1 MEHFCYQNNRDFA
14 CGCCDKM
21 RLWHVHMHAHT
32 EIHRDVQRYRGQWF
46 CSSPTCKVANPWC
59 VNLGNAQSLQT
70 LNEIGWLS
78 ANEYYFCCMRGR
90 EKNLTGSSEKTIN
103 RFQRGTGTVKMLLQ
117 GNKWE
122 MIDRSGCYKHVVK
135 LNNESPQ
142 NAVVWW
148 D

>member
-1 MEHFCYQNNRDFA
+1 
-14 CGCCDKM
+14 
-21 RLWHVHMHAHT
+21 
-32 EIHRDVQRYRGQWF
+32 
-46 CSSPTCKVANPWC
+46 
-59 VNLGNAQSLQT
+59 
-70 LNEIGWLS
+70 
-78 ANEYYFCCMRGR
+78 MRGR

-142 NAVVWW
+142 NAVV
-148 D
+148 